1 MEHSFQNISCLLLLV
16 ATFAFN
22 GIVSGQQP
30 CDESIKTGFIERNAY
45 YRQLH
50 HVPELLT
57 DYEPLAEW
65 AQQLADYWREY
76 GNQKMTTKY
85 DNILSPKND

>member
-76 GNQKMTTKY
+76 GNQKMATKY
-85 DNILSPKND
+85 MTTF